1 MPPLVVHF
9 IEQTFHPTEELAFGR
24 NSELCLDPDNGYL
37 HRQAGRF
44 RLIEDIWWLENR
56 GSRLRLK
63 MVSSDGSVIDLHPG
77 ASSPMLGLSGTVSLV
92 AGPTRYEIAYL
103 AQPETSSG
111 ADNTGPI
118 PVGADTVTYGTALT
132 PREIDFVVVLAR
144 NRLTG
149 RGGPLP
155 SHAEIAQQWGV
166 SAKTVDNTFQRL
178 RAKLRAA
185 DVRFVDTGENLV
197 DYLVSQGFV
206 TASDIEWAA
215 LDRPNGPRTAAA
227 RPDRA

>member
-1 MPPLVVHF
+1 MAPLVVQF
-9 IEQTFHPTEELAFGR
+9 IEQTFRPGSQLAFGR

-44 RLIEDIWWLENR
+44 RLIDEIWWLENR

-63 MVSSDGSVIDLHPG
+63 MVSTEGSVIDLHPG
-77 ASSPMLGLSGTVSLV
+77 ASSPVLGRSGVVSLV
-92 AGPTRYEIAYL
+92 AGPTRYEIGYWAEPDH
-103 AQPETSSG
+103 QPPNET
-111 ADNTGPI
+111 TGNV
-118 PVGADTVTYGTALT
+118 PVGADTVTYGTSLT
-132 PREIDFVVVLAR
+132 PREVDFVVVMAR

-155 SHAEIAQQWGV
+155 THADIADLWGV
-166 SAKTVDNTFQRL
+166 SAKTVDNTLQRL

-185 DVRFVDTGENLV
+185 DVRFVDTAENLV

-206 TASDIEWAA
+206 TAQDLDWAA
-215 LDRPNGPRTAAA
+215 LDDPEGPRSAAV
-227 RPDRA
+227 RPER